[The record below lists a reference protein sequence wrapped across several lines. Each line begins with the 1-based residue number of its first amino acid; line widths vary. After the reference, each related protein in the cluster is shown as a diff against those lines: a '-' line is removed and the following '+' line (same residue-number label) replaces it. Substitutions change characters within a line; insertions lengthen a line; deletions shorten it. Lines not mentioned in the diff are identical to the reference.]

1 MDLIA
6 GDIVEGRVLDFG
18 SDGEGIIKIDGYP
31 VFVPYAIKGED
42 IRAKIVYVKKD
53 CAFGEIAEIINA
65 SPSRIKPRC
74 PYYGKCGGC
83 DLQHVDREMQL
94 EIKRETVRRA
104 LLKNAGTDFDVPTP
118 VRLNDWEYRNKMSLP
133 FYRNPRSG
141 NISLG
146 FYGKRSHKVIPI
158 KWCPLHGEWAGKAI
172 AAVTEWANEHDISV
186 YDEGSGKG
194 LLRHA
199 VFRYIDSLSVTI
211 VINGVRL
218 PETDSLV
225 QKLKAHFE
233 TFTVYISVNTKHNNV
248 IMGDTVNLVYGE
260 EKPQNLGAFKA
271 VVSPKSFL
279 QVNDS
284 IRDAIYDR
292 VAEELDGFDG
302 DIVELYSGIG
312 LLSAQIAIRLPG
324 ANIVSVEIERS
335 ASENAVSLMKS
346 LGLSE
351 RVNCILDDAKHF
363 CGNAEFSDRRRALVI
378 DPPRRGC
385 DKEVLT
391 SAKGFEKIVY
401 ISCNPQTLA
410 RDIKILSE
418 EYALTDVQPYEMFP
432 ETAEIE
438 TVAVLKPKH
447 K

>member
-18 SDGEGIIKIDGYP
+18 SDGEGIIKLEGYP

-42 IRAKIVYVKKD
+42 IRARIVYVKKD
-53 CAFGEIAEIINA
+53 CAFGEIVEIVNA

-83 DLQHVDREMQL
+83 GLQHVDKDMQL

-104 LLKNAGTDFDVPTP
+104 LLKNAGIDFDVPTP

-146 FYGKRSHKVIPI
+146 FYEKRSHKVIPI

-172 AAVTEWANEHDISV
+172 AAVTEWANAHKLGV
-186 YDEGSGKG
+186 YDESTGRG

-199 VFRYIDSLSVTI
+199 VFRYLDSLSATI

-218 PETDSLV
+218 PEIYDLV
-225 QKLKAHFE
+225 KRLKSFFGN
-233 TFTVYISVNTKHNNV
+233 FTLYVSANTKRNNV
-248 IMGDTVNLVYGE
+248 IMGDRAELVYGE

-279 QVNDS
+279 QVNDD

-292 VAEELDGFDG
+292 VAEELGGFDG

-312 LLSAQIAIRLPG
+312 LLGAQISMRLPR
-324 ANIVSVEIERS
+324 ANIVGVEIERS
-335 ASENAVSLMKS
+335 ASENAVALMRT
-346 LGLSE
+346 LGLSD
-351 RVNCILDDAKHF
+351 RVKCICDDAKHF
-363 CGNAEFSDRRRALVI
+363 CENMPFSDKRRALVL

-385 DKEVLT
+385 DREVLM
-391 SAKGFEKIVY
+391 SAKGFEKIIY

-410 RDIKILSE
+410 RDIKILSKD
-418 EYALTDVQPYEMFP
+418 YDLTCVQPYEMFP

-438 TVAVLKPKH
+438 TVAILSRSGR
-447 K
+447 